1 MEVSGGY
8 AACEGFLRRAVLSYA
23 YVTTDRSSDVVAK
36 SALDFLRHKAAL
48 AVEMRMLRRVSL
60 SLTGTLSDRNGSYT
74 HYPVPGDSSVTEI
87 REFDP
92 FFLLDAR
99 LSWEKGICRL
109 YVDATNITD
118 TRYCDM
124 GGIPLPGAWVTAG
137 VVLTIGK

>member
-1 MEVSGGY
+1 M
-8 AACEGFLRRAVLSYA
+8 
-23 YVTTDRSSDVVAK
+23 
-36 SALDFLRHKAAL
+36 
-48 AVEMRMLRRVSL
+48 
-60 SLTGTLSDRNGSYT
+60 
-74 HYPVPGDSSVTEI
+74 TEI